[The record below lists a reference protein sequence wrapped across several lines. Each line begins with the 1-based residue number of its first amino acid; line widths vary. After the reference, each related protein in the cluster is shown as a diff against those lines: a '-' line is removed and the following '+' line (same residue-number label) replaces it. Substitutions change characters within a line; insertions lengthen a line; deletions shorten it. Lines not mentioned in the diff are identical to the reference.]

1 MAEQN
6 IASTNTDKPL
16 SGLLSKAPERAIL
29 VGVDMPGT
37 DWSVKESLDELEQLA
52 TTAGVLCIDRVTQH
66 LDHPHPGTLLGAGKV
81 QEIADLVRFHNC
93 DSVLFDLELTPGQHR
108 NLERDLET
116 QVIDRTALIL
126 MTSPATRTPLAEG
139 PAAAAGRM
147 GSVGSDAVR
156 EGRTWVAT
164 RLTYRL
170 GEEGGCYG
178 RTQI

>member
-1 MAEQN
+1 MAQQN
-6 IASTNTDKPL
+6 IENTNTEKPL
-16 SGLLSKAPERAIL
+16 RGLLSKAPERAIL
-29 VGVDMPGT
+29 VSVDMPGS
-37 DWSVKESLDELEQLA
+37 DWSLEESLDEMEQLA
-52 TTAGVLCIDRVTQH
+52 TTAGVHCIDRVTQH
-66 LDHPHPGTLLGAGKV
+66 PDHPHPGTLLGAGKV

-93 DSVLFDLELTPGQHR
+93 DAVLFDLELTPRQHR
-108 NLERDLET
+108 NLEQDLET

-139 PAAAAGRM
+139 PAATPGRM

-156 EGRTWVAT
+156 EGRTWVTT
-164 RLTYRL
+164 RLTYRT